1 MNHPERVNAAWHR
14 VPGFHLNRMGWGT
27 VFASA
32 AILFGGLAIII
43 WRLN

>member
-14 VPGFHLNRMGWGT
+14 VPGLHLNRIGWGT
-27 VFASA
+27 LFVIAALLSA
-32 AILFGGLAIII
+32 ALAISI